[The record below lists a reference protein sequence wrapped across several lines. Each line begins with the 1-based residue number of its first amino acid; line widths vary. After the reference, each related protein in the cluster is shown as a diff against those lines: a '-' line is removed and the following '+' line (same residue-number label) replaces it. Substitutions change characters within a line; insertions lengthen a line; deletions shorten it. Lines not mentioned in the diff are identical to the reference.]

1 MFRLALAGRL
11 AKMADSE
18 QQEVANIVKG
28 MHVKLRRELRK
39 GKAYSYHAPVF
50 FKM

>member
-1 MFRLALAGRL
+1 MFGL

-39 GKAYSYHAPVF
+39 GKAYSFHAPVF
-50 FKM
+50 LKM